1 MMHLEKSREKKNS
14 KAFIFTTDA
23 FFALPLVILAIS
35 TFVAFSVTLRDNITM
50 QEYAYMLAKDALSTL
65 IEASPGQVSEIS
77 SDSSFV
83 YLLID
88 YTSRGTSTYDE
99 RANETASVLD
109 AMFPINAGY
118 ILEYKNATD
127 TQWKVIRA
135 YANNPDKFSRYT
147 IQVSSTRVVSAISDW
162 DIDYRNASECRAQVV
177 CGTASTIYEE
187 GQVMGPILLRIR
199 VFL

>member
-1 MMHLEKSREKKNS
+1 MRQKQTEKIKNNS

-23 FFALPLVILAIS
+23 FFALPLIILAIS

-50 QEYAYMLAKDALSTL
+50 QEYAYMLAKDALNTL
-65 IEASPGQVSEIS
+65 IEASPSQASELYS
-77 SDSSFV
+77 QGESFT
-83 YLLID
+83 YLIID
-88 YTSRGTSTYDE
+88 YSSHGSMDE
-99 RANETASVLD
+99 ANQTASVID
-109 AMFPINAGY
+109 RMFPISAGY

-127 TQWKVIRA
+127 SQWKTIRV

-162 DIDYRNASECRAQVV
+162 SIDYRSASECRSQVV
-177 CGTASTIYEE
+177 CGIASSIYEE
-187 GQVMGPILLRIR
+187 GQMMGPILLRIR